1 MESPSFRG
9 ARLRLARDFHGL
21 TQAEVA
27 QRIGTS
33 AAFVC
38 LLEQDRKQPSPDTLA
53 ALSDALSFSPGF
65 FAAPV
70 VGEFRDDE
78 CHFRRRRT
86 TPLYLRNQALAHGTL
101 FASIVE
107 YLDERLSLPPCN
119 PPSFPATTRAEV
131 ERAAEKSRA
140 AWGLGLDVPI
150 TSMMRVLEQRA
161 GAVAT
166 SFAGI
171 SEKID
176 AFSRPGPRD
185 VVVYNPAK
193 ESTSRTWFDLAHE
206 LGHLVMHRGMETGV
220 PEREDQANQFAA
232 AFLLPR
238 AGFLREFRPATSIH
252 WEHVFA
258 LKRRWHASAAA
269 IVRRAYDLQLIGA
282 AQYQR
287 AYKYIHARGWHRGE
301 PEESPAEAPELI
313 PLAFAELERTAH
325 MTPWSVANDLKLD
338 PGVLELLTGHR
349 VRVRPPGRPRRLE
362 AVGGGKRTP

>member
-9 ARLRLARDFHGL
+9 VRLRLARDFHGL

-27 QRIGTS
+27 ERIGTS

-53 ALSDALSFSPGF
+53 ALADALDFSPAF
-65 FAAPV
+65 FTAPLA
-70 VGEFRDDE
+70 GEFRDDE
-78 CHFRRRRT
+78 CHFRRRKA

-101 FASIVE
+101 FASVVD
-107 YLDERLSLPPCN
+107 YLDERLQLPPCN
-119 PPSFPATTRAEV
+119 PPSFPAVTRGDV
-131 ERAAEKSRA
+131 ERAAEKTRA

-161 GAVAT
+161 GAVVT
-166 SFAGI
+166 FFSGI

-206 LGHLVMHRGMETGV
+206 LGHLVMHRGMETGL
-220 PEREDQANQFAA
+220 PERESQANQFAA

-238 AGFLREFRPATSIH
+238 AGFVREFRPATTIR

-282 AQYQR
+282 ADYQR
-287 AYKYIHARGWHRGE
+287 AYKYLHARGWHRGE
-301 PEESPAEAPELI
+301 PEESRAETPELI
-313 PLAFAELERTAH
+313 PLAFSELERTAGL
-325 MTPWSVANDLKLD
+325 TAWDAARDLQIE
-338 PGVLELLTGHR
+338 PRILELLSGNQ
-349 VRVRPPGRPRRLE
+349 VQVQPPRPRPRRLE
-362 AVGGGKRTP
+362 AAGSRRVP